1 MARLL
6 QESSFTV
13 QLFDTDIHGTLSVR
27 GLWDFLQETAGN
39 HTQALGVAP
48 DDLRK
53 RGLAW
58 ILSRLRLAVERYPAL
73 GESVTVRTWPSGVD
87 RLFALRDFTMS
98 GADGSIIARAVSAW
112 LALDL
117 ASKRPLR
124 IQSVFDRPALDA
136 PRALSTDLEKL
147 SGPAAAASELRFP
160 VRFGDLDANRHVS
173 NSRYVEWV
181 VESAGPA
188 LLDNFSVS
196 SLGVDFLA
204 EMVFGGEVIVRTGPG
219 GEARPGAAPKPGTA
233 EQTASD
239 SRRTLDHAVVHGGN
253 GTEAARA
260 RTEWR
265 PL

>member
-1 MARLL
+1 MAQLL

-13 QLFDTDIHGTLSVR
+13 QLFDTDVHGTLSVR
-27 GLWDFLQETAGN
+27 GLWDFLQESAGN

-48 DDLRK
+48 EDLRE

-58 ILSRLRLAVERYPAL
+58 ILSRLRLSVERYPAL
-73 GESVTVRTWPSGVD
+73 GETVTVRTWPSGVD
-87 RLFALRDFTMS
+87 RLFALRDFTMT

-117 ASKRPLR
+117 SSKRPLR
-124 IQSVFDRPALDA
+124 IQSVFNRPLLDA
-136 PRALSTDLEKL
+136 PRALATDLEKL
-147 SGPAAAASELRFP
+147 PGPAAVQSETRFP
-160 VRFGDLDANRHVS
+160 VRMGDLDANRHVS
-173 NSRYVEWV
+173 NSRYVEWI
-181 VESAGPA
+181 VESAGQSV
-188 LLDNFSVS
+188 LDSFSVS

-204 EMVFGGEVIVRTGPG
+204 ETVFGGEVVVKTGPAG
-219 GEARPGAAPKPGTA
+219 TVQAGADP
-233 EQTASD
+233 
-239 SRRTLDHAVVHGGN
+239 RRSLDHAVLHGGN

>member
-1 MARLL
+1 
-6 QESSFTV
+6 
-13 QLFDTDIHGTLSVR
+13 
-27 GLWDFLQETAGN
+27 
-39 HTQALGVAP
+39 VAP
-48 DDLRK
+48 EYLRE
-53 RGLAW
+53 RGQAW

-73 GESVTVRTWPSGVD
+73 GETVMVRTWPSGVD
-87 RLFALRDFTMS
+87 RLFALRDFTMA
-98 GADGSIIARAVSAW
+98 GADGSVVARAVSAW

-124 IQSVFDRPALDA
+124 IQSVFDRPVLDA
-136 PRALSTDLEKL
+136 PRALVTELEKL
-147 SGPAAAASELRFP
+147 SGPAAVQSEARFP

-173 NSRYVEWV
+173 NSRYVEWI

-188 LLDNFSVS
+188 VLDAYSLS

-204 EMVFGGEVIVRTGPG
+204 ETVFGGEVVVRTGPG
-219 GEARPGAAPKPGTA
+219 AVAQPGPV
-233 EQTASD
+233 EQTGAD
-239 SRRTLDHAVVHGGN
+239 SRRSLDHVVVHGGN